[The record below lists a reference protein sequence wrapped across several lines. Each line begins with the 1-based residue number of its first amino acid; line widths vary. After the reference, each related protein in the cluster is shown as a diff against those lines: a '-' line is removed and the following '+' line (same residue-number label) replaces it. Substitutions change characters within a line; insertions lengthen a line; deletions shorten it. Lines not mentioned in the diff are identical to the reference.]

1 MPTSPRSWLYRLYDR
16 RIAAELEPSGRLPR
30 HVGVITDGNR
40 RWAKEFG
47 TTTEDGHRMGAQRIV
62 ELIDW
67 CDELGIEVVT
77 LYVLSKENLQRSAEE
92 VAILGTIIG
101 DMVDDIAR
109 RDGSEV
115 RLVGD
120 LTLLPDE
127 LRARLAT
134 AAEASTAGDRALIR
148 VNIAAGYGGRQ
159 EIVAAV
165 RELLRDSLE
174 EGRSLEQAIE
184 SVTEEGIS
192 EHLYT
197 KGLPDPDLIIRSS
210 GEQRLSGFLIW
221 QSAYTEFYFCEAY
234 WPAFRRTDFLRAL
247 RAYAE
252 RNRRYGK

>member
-47 TTTEDGHRMGAQRIV
+47 TTTEDGHRAGAQRIV
-62 ELIDW
+62 ELIGW

-77 LYVLSKENLQRSAEE
+77 LYVLSKENLQRSADE
-92 VAILGTIIG
+92 VRVLGTIIG
-101 DMVDDIAR
+101 DM
-109 RDGSEV
+109 S
-115 RLVGD
+115 
-120 LTLLPDE
+120 LLPDA
-127 LRARLAT
+127 LRTRLARAADASTSHARAR
-134 AAEASTAGDRALIR
+134 IR

-165 RELLRDSLE
+165 RELLQDSLD

-197 KGLPDPDLIIRSS
+197 KGQPDPDLIIRSS

>member
-1 MPTSPRSWLYRLYDR
+1 
-16 RIAAELEPSGRLPR
+16 
-30 HVGVITDGNR
+30 
-40 RWAKEFG
+40 
-47 TTTEDGHRMGAQRIV
+47 
-62 ELIDW
+62 
-67 CDELGIEVVT
+67 
-77 LYVLSKENLQRSAEE
+77 
-92 VAILGTIIG
+92 
-101 DMVDDIAR
+101 MVDDIAR

-134 AAEASTAGDRALIR
+134 AAEASTAGDRARIR

-221 QSAYTEFYFCEAY
+221 QSAYTEFYFCEAL
-234 WPAFRRTDFLRAL
+234 WPDFRRVDFLRAL
-247 RAYAE
+247 RDFSFRE
-252 RNRRYGK
+252 RRLGK